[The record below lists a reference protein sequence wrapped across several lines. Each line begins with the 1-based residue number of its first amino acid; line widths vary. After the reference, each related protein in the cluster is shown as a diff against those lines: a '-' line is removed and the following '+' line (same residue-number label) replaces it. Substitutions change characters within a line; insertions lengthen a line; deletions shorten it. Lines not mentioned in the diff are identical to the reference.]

1 MGLWE
6 QLTSRFSGN
15 SSSGSRHEEE
25 QTTNPSESIGSN
37 TNNQNGTTAIPHDNN
52 NAPQQQSAS
61 ATAASRVVSNA
72 NSTQRLQTTTSTTKT
87 KTNDGANK
95 SSQNL
100 TPSVD
105 NISHTPIPNK
115 SAKGVAEF
123 DDDNLSTTAAASTSS
138 SPVSTLDSAKKDLDI
153 KFSTADNNNNIN
165 ATTDLEGVLRGVI
178 NAYFDGES
186 GISVDYLK
194 ELLFRYR
201 RVQGY
206 NVRLVKAA
214 SNILADIDEG
224 SINNDTSDPLHIQ
237 QKSRKRTEK
246 DAAVSNIRAD
256 VGSIRN
262 TLEQYADQRVED
274 QYKIQGL
281 SNQVHDLEWRERITR
296 GAREQISDQLDNVNS
311 RAEDLQ
317 SQLSS
322 ERDTRTQI
330 TTQAGASIEILEQH
344 IQVDSTIHD
353 NQVNA
358 LEAAISDRDTRIETL
373 EGELN
378 NTLNTNPYTQVRE
391 RDGQITEL
399 REELNTRD
407 ASHQTA
413 LDELQ
418 SRLDSVTSREE
429 TLGAEVVQLSAEVVQ
444 LSDTLST
451 LETDHSN
458 LDAQLYVMIEENI
471 DLELS
476 KTVAEDHRD
485 DLIEQVNELTMES
498 LAKDH
503 AFELQRQ
510 GHEEELERLNFIHSL
525 ELQRE
530 AERAE
535 LELEQTQVESRGDA
549 ARAAERAE
557 LEVSR
562 VKAEASEEVS
572 SICLL
577 LIMPCLNVDVCPIS
591 HRCIIP
597 M

>member
-6 QLTSRFSGN
+6 QLISKLGG
-15 SSSGSRHEEE
+15 SSGSRHEEE
-25 QTTNPSESIGSN
+25 QTTDQSESSVINNVSN
-37 TNNQNGTTAIPHDNN
+37 TNNQNDTTTIPAHDNN
-52 NAPQQQSAS
+52 NPPQQQLAS
-61 ATAASRVVSNA
+61 ATAASSRVVSNA
-72 NSTQRLQTTTSTTKT
+72 NSTQRPQTTTSTTKT
-87 KTNDGANK
+87 KSNDGANK

-105 NISHTPIPNK
+105 NILHTPPIK
-115 SAKGVAEF
+115 SAKDVTEF
-123 DDDNLSTTAAASTSS
+123 DDNNLSTTAAASTSS
-138 SPVSTLDSAKKDLDI
+138 SPVSTLDSTKKDLDS
-153 KFSTADNNNNIN
+153 KFITADNNNNNNNNNN

-201 RVQGY
+201 RVEGY

-214 SNILADIDEG
+214 INILADIDEG
-224 SINNDTSDPLHIQ
+224 SINNDTSDLLHIQ
-237 QKSRKRTEK
+237 QKSRKRTET

-344 IQVDSTIHD
+344 IQVNSTIHD

-358 LEAAISDRDTRIETL
+358 QEAAISDRDARIETL

-391 RDGQITEL
+391 LENQVAEQSNQITEL
-399 REELNTRD
+399 RGELATQE
-407 ASHQTA
+407 ASHQA
-413 LDELQ
+413 VVNDLQ
-418 SRLDSVTSREE
+418 VKLGNATSREE

-451 LETDHSN
+451 LETDHT
-458 LDAQLYVMIEENI
+458 LYVMIEENI

-503 AFELQRQ
+503 AFELLRQ
-510 GHEEELERLNFIHSL
+510 GHDEELERLQFIHSL

-535 LELEQTQVESRGDA
+535 SELEQTQAESRADA

-562 VKAEASEEVS
+562 VK
-572 SICLL
+572 
-577 LIMPCLNVDVCPIS
+577 
-591 HRCIIP
+591 
-597 M
+597 

>member
-1 MGLWE
+1 M
-6 QLTSRFSGN
+6 T
-15 SSSGSRHEEE
+15 
-25 QTTNPSESIGSN
+25 
-37 TNNQNGTTAIPHDNN
+37 
-52 NAPQQQSAS
+52 
-61 ATAASRVVSNA
+61 
-72 NSTQRLQTTTSTTKT
+72 
-87 KTNDGANK
+87 
-95 SSQNL
+95 
-100 TPSVD
+100 
-105 NISHTPIPNK
+105 
-115 SAKGVAEF
+115 EF

-138 SPVSTLDSAKKDLDI
+138 SPVSTLDSTKKDLDS

-165 ATTDLEGVLRGVI
+165 ATTDLEGVLSDAVNVYII
-178 NAYFDGES
+178 NGIS
-186 GISVDYLK
+186 GTSVDYLK

-201 RVQGY
+201 RVEGY
-206 NVRLVKAA
+206 NERLVNVAN
-214 SNILADIDEG
+214 NILVDIEG
-224 SINNDTSDPLHIQ
+224 SVNNDTSDLLHIQ

-296 GAREQISDQLDNVNS
+296 GAREQLSDRLDNVNS

-358 LEAAISDRDTRIETL
+358 LEAAISDRDAKIETL

-378 NTLNTNPYTQVRE
+378 NTLNTNPYL
-391 RDGQITEL
+391 QITEL
-399 REELNTRD
+399 ENQVAEQSNQITELQGELATQE
-407 ASHQTA
+407 ASHQA
-413 LDELQ
+413 VVNELQ
-418 SRLDSVTSREE
+418 VKLGNATSREE

-451 LETDHSN
+451 LETDHTN

-591 HRCIIP
+591 HRCIILI
-597 M
+597 